1 MTQQQRIDKE
11 LDSQMK
17 RVLQKSIE
25 HIETCKQFHKMMAT
39 LEGIYSDP
47 ANRTI
52 ESVEEFIEASKHSVS
67 IGGPKYHSWQLE
79 EWVEEIMINKSNQ

>member
-1 MTQQQRIDKE
+1 MSYSQETRINSNM
-11 LDSQMK
+11 DSQVK
-17 RVLQKSIE
+17 RLLAKAIE
-25 HIETCKQFHKMMAT
+25 HEQTKKQFHKMMAT

-52 ESVEEFIEASKHSVS
+52 EGVEEFIEASKHSVS

-79 EWVEEIMINKSNQ
+79 QWVENQLSQ